1 MRTRLLLIMS
11 LCIITGTCPAGEAAG
26 KYFAKKTYVPAP
38 LPQYDRLRTGLPSPI
53 FDEDTLLVRTYWK
66 AWELAFRH
74 FYEPAPGSGFVSQF
88 IDAAFNAN
96 IFLWDTSFMTM
107 FCNYAHG
114 LVPGI
119 GSLDNF
125 YAKQHEDGEICRE
138 IVRATGIDFGPWRN
152 LEDKPLFT
160 RWGYNE
166 ADTFTTSVVP
176 YIGRDTPSPNPK
188 HTLDAMNNPMLSW
201 AELESYR
208 LTGDTARLALVYEP
222 LVRYYRSLQK
232 YLRQGNGL
240 YVTDWAGMDNS
251 PRNIF
256 LKGGGQGVDI
266 SAQMVMN
273 ARDIA
278 AIARILRRPDDA
290 ATYAREAD
298 ELAALINGAMWDAG
312 KKFYYDLTAEG
323 TRVPVK
329 TIGAYWT
336 MLSHTASAE
345 QAAVLA
351 AMLMDT
357 ATFGRLHPV
366 PTCAADEPDYRGT
379 GGYWKGAVWA
389 PTNTMVIRGLERYG
403 YDELAREIA
412 MKHVRIVAA
421 VFGTTGTIW
430 ENYAPDAA
438 APGRHT
444 SGALVQRDFVGWSAI
459 GPIMYFLEYGIG
471 LRADAP
477 SNTLTWTIHSARRS
491 GCERFRFN
499 GHIVSL
505 VAEPNG
511 NTTTVRVSA
520 DAPFTL
526 RVRCGIVT
534 EEISVESG
542 DHTYI
547 IKG

>member
-1 MRTRLLLIMS
+1 MIS
-11 LCIITGTCPAGEAAG
+11 LSIACGTGIAGEAAG
-26 KYFAKKTYVPAP
+26 KYFAKKSYVPAP
-38 LPQYDRLRTGLPSPI
+38 LPQYDRLRSALPSPI

-152 LEDKPLFT
+152 LEEKPLFT
-160 RWGYNE
+160 RWGFNE
-166 ADTFTTSVVP
+166 AETFTSSAVP
-176 YIGRDTPSPNPK
+176 YIGRTAPSPNPK
-188 HTLDAMNNPMLSW
+188 LTLDAMNNPMLSW

-208 LTGDTARLALVYEP
+208 LTGDTARLELVYEP

-240 YVTDWAGMDNS
+240 YLTDWASMDNS

-278 AIARILRRPDDA
+278 RIALILGKPAEA
-290 ATYAREAD
+290 ALYAREAD
-298 ELAALINGAMWDAG
+298 ELAALINGAMWDTE

-323 TRVPVK
+323 TRIPIK
-329 TIGAYWT
+329 TIAAYWT
-336 MLSHTASAE
+336 MLSHTASAP

-351 AMLMDT
+351 AALKDT
-357 ATFGRLHPV
+357 ATFGRFHPV
-366 PTCAADEPDYRGT
+366 PTCSADEPDFRGT

-403 YDELAREIA
+403 YTELAREIA
-412 MKHVRIVAA
+412 MKHVRIVAD
-421 VFGTTGTIW
+421 VFSTTGTIW
-430 ENYAPDAA
+430 ENYAPDLA

-471 LRADAP
+471 LHADAP
-477 SNTLTWTIHSARRS
+477 ANTLTWTVRSARRS

-499 GHIVSL
+499 GHVVSL
-505 VAEPNG
+505 TAEPTG

-520 DAPFTL
+520 DGPFML
-526 RVRCGIVT
+526 RVRRGAA
-534 EEISVESG
+534 EAAFSVASG
-542 DHTYI
+542 DNTFI
-547 IKG
+547 ITGK